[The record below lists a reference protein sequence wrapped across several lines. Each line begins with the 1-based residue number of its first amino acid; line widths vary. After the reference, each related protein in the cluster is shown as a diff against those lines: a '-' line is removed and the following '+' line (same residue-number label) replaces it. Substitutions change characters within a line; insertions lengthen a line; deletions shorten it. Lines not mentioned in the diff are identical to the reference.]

1 MNVQKYYEI
10 KKKSAIKEE
19 KTKAKAEEA
28 IKNAEANAAKQLD
41 KVKT

>member
-19 KTKAKAEEA
+19 KTRVMAEEA
-28 IKNAEANAAKQLD
+28 IK
-41 KVKT
+41 